1 MGSSCEQAQC
11 NDDMMPTLSTSSK
24 ESSYCVQSC
33 NFLANLSS
41 STSEPSLAPNKPRK
55 PKVNVESSKLSWDK
69 STYGFYDNPDN
80 AHMGVVF
87 LLFGSPY
94 NGSSYQWVFIAHTTY
109 RSVDLSLIQNKM
121 FINDQESYVFKVAA
135 FNEWGNKGYKTS
147 DVYKGEELIDQCFPL
162 LPVKGSQPPAYC
174 RQHSPNRTRINLHLT
189 NDYEKL
195 EFSWNNDCSN
205 ELASADV
212 VLMDNT
218 LGQSSPECG
227 TVYHIL
233 RDFGVI
239 SIR

>member
-1 MGSSCEQAQC
+1 
-11 NDDMMPTLSTSSK
+11 
-24 ESSYCVQSC
+24 
-33 NFLANLSS
+33 
-41 STSEPSLAPNKPRK
+41 LAPNKPRK

-174 RQHSPNRTRINLHLT
+174 HQHSVNRTYINLHLT